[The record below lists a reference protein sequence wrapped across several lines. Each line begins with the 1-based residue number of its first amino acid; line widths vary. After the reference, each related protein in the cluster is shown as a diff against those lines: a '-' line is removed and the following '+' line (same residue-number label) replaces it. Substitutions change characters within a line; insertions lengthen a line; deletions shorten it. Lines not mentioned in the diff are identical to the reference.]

1 MSRSIG
7 AFGGDKKRVMIF
19 GESAG
24 GGSVSCH
31 LTNKQSW
38 GLFSSAAI
46 ESGSMTSWMAQ
57 PMNVA
62 EDKFQLLA
70 SQSGCAGSNAD
81 ILNCLLDK
89 TTEEIF
95 QLSHSI
101 STVSTYC
108 TYSPTADGV
117 EMSTHPWVSLADGVV
132 ADVPILHGTNS
143 DEAAIFA
150 PLPKDANLNQAERYW
165 KRKEFYPNYQYSDTD
180 IAALEE
186 LYLKQTYRNVSH
198 VSQEFWAAAHSTGDS
213 HFACGARYMNKM
225 LAQMQVAGTHT
236 SSLYHYHFQHPRHHM
251 RFVSHFSEVPYVFN
265 WGYVGFRQYP
275 EDQDMADVMTAYWG
289 NFIID
294 HNPSSHS
301 VSYTSQLPTWE
312 PYSAASENTI
322 LLPSKE
328 GITMGTSLKRDECD
342 FMIPILDKTLR
353 AAFA

>member
-1 MSRSIG
+1 
-7 AFGGDKKRVMIF
+7 
-19 GESAG
+19 
-24 GGSVSCH
+24 
-31 LTNKQSW
+31 
-38 GLFSSAAI
+38 
-46 ESGSMTSWMAQ
+46 
-57 PMNVA
+57 
-62 EDKFQLLA
+62 
-70 SQSGCAGSNAD
+70 
-81 ILNCLLDK
+81 
-89 TTEEIF
+89 
-95 QLSHSI
+95 
-101 STVSTYC
+101 
-108 TYSPTADGV
+108 
-117 EMSTHPWVSLADGVV
+117 
-132 ADVPILHGTNS
+132 
-143 DEAAIFA
+143 
-150 PLPKDANLNQAERYW
+150 
-165 KRKEFYPNYQYSDTD
+165 
-180 IAALEE
+180 
-186 LYLKQTYRNVSH
+186 
-198 VSQEFWAAAHSTGDS
+198 
-213 HFACGARYMNKM
+213 MNKM

-301 VSYTSQLPTWE
+301 VSYTSQLPVWE